1 MIFNYNPHLFS
12 DPPLIAQL
20 QGALMTFPSRACLS
34 LSLIISLLGTAPLG
48 AQAPAQQAA
57 VSVRAIRMQPGT
69 LPPGAIPLQVGLLP
83 SGVLPVNTFPP
94 LPPNHFVGQ
103 DCTQCHDPFFMAMYE
118 ASLGSGAPGDVPG
131 LETLMAEP
139 AKTTSIADALNQTT
153 LAKPRNIEAVL
164 EARRDLA
171 FGGLK
176 EMPVEATATAQQN
189 SARAERIAML
199 IRSGDWSGYQEE
211 LIACA
216 DQADQVHPRVVQ
228 LLSKNDQAMLPEEVL
243 DLATVALP
251 ETSVSA
257 MENPLL
263 VPGVIDS
270 SGIEVTSIEGS
281 PIEGSPIEVTL
292 VGDVG
297 TSVEFQAIRS
307 MKPSRVEIPA
317 ASDTEDPLLQA
328 YGALLKRAASRGSTR
343 TFLQRLERGAG
354 QYGGPDP
361 ESRARACDLLVAAE
375 MYAEAKPFLDPL
387 PPEGPASAQLRIRH
401 GLYHLAISRSKEDLK
416 IKRDHQ
422 IQSADLF
429 SSVAED
435 STVDAKDRTRSVTLL
450 TQLLPDLPH
459 RWTTTWRQRVF
470 TDSGEVGQALLSQ
483 LGSQARAQI
492 QNRASS
498 PDRRLKTLKSIRVAV
513 ATLLDQVGEEIGP
526 WQASIDALA
535 IAFSDEANLSLGNPI
550 SLPVNRRA
558 SQKIRPRDLVDAT
571 PDQRWL
577 QAIAPSLR
585 QTCALATIACAARAD
600 EPDRAMSALRALAED
615 PAVDISKLAS
625 VLISEWSRNLDP
637 NRPDDDFF
645 ERRIVSSSGI
655 FFRPFG
661 GQRSAPLTR
670 SKQRRSLRHLG
681 ELVVELREMKVPDL
695 DWTALVAAFTASHS
709 QAEVYLRE
717 DIEAL
722 FGPVDQLPVTVAE
735 QIAKGMWRQL
745 QRNWRSPELQQSKGT
760 RRTTKELQ
768 EEVERGYQLG
778 LLLTTHAREQ
788 APQSWQAPMLAGNLR
803 FDLAEYWHELDPD
816 LERYVPQREAA
827 FARYGD
833 AVRIYSEQFNA
844 GQEPRAVTPH
854 MQWFISA
861 LGATELGF
869 LTMTTKPEN
878 DQVGLLE
885 GSLAALPEEEQLLH
899 RGLFASAVESS
910 VGQVKADMK
919 SRFVRHAMRVIG
931 DHPLGR
937 GTRRLA
943 RLYQD
948 LESEV
953 ELSVSIDGKNQVGTD
968 PFGVRVALRYTD
980 SLEREAGGFDLYL
993 RNMVYIPMAPQP
1005 MNYRDDF
1012 EARLREAFDEHF
1024 TIEALQFN
1032 SPDSKPYSF
1041 QRPGWMEQAFAYLIL
1056 RAKDRSV
1063 DLLPEVRIDLDFRDG
1078 TDGSVR
1084 VPVVSAILPILATSS
1099 SGPRPTAGTNQVE
1112 IALDDRELESGKLKL
1127 EILAN
1132 GLGVL
1137 PDLDGILPGWKTHIV
1152 DAGYSLAEIDG
1163 LLDNGLNVVKID
1175 AEAVPIVPES
1185 ERSWTIH
1192 LVTPEMSES
1201 SVVFHF
1207 PKAAEGT
1214 ELICKKYDD
1223 FDIVTLEQPMATL
1236 QLPSRGLPDWVIMT
1250 IGGIVAALVIFL
1262 LKRNQKVA
1270 VVAEPRWKM
1279 PEEVSPLSV
1288 AHLLRCIDAEQAL
1301 IDQEQL
1307 PALRKE
1313 VASIEA
1319 RYFSEDGEMAI
1330 DFPALTES
1338 AQQWITRSKA

>member
-1 MIFNYNPHLFS
+1 MTPRW
-12 DPPLIAQL
+12 QL
-20 QGALMTFPSRACLS
+20 QTCFILVLISGLLASELIQAQAAARPIRATRLQRIPAGALPA
-34 LSLIISLLGTAPLG
+34 GAVPLPVG
-48 AQAPAQQAA
+48 Q
-57 VSVRAIRMQPGT
+57 V
-69 LPPGAIPLQVGLLP
+69 PPGA
-83 SGVLPVNTFPP
+83 GVTNKFPP

-103 DCTQCHDPFFMAMYE
+103 ACTQCHDPIFMSMYK
-118 ASLGSGAPGDVPG
+118 ASLQAQASGNESSSVALV
-131 LETLMAEP
+131 AEP
-139 AKTTSIADALNQTT
+139 EKTISIADALNKTT
-153 LAKPRNIEAVL
+153 LAKPRDIKAVL

-176 EMPVEATATAQQN
+176 EMPAEDTAKDQQAI
-189 SARAERIAML
+189 ARAERIAML
-199 IRSGDWSGYQEE
+199 IRSGNWSGYQEE

-216 DQADQVHPRVVQ
+216 DQATEVHQRAVQ
-228 LLSKNDQAMLPEEVL
+228 LLSRNDQAMLPEEVL
-243 DLATVALP
+243 DLATVTLP
-251 ETSVSA
+251 EGSVS
-257 MENPLL
+257 
-263 VPGVIDS
+263 
-270 SGIEVTSIEGS
+270 TSEEIPPPPVVIEGA
-281 PIEGSPIEVTL
+281 PIEVSP
-292 VGDVG
+292 VGEFG
-297 TSVEFQAIRS
+297 TPEEFQADRS
-307 MKPSRVEIPA
+307 GQPSPDEI
-317 ASDTEDPLLQA
+317 STDNDTEDPLLQA
-328 YGALLKRAASRGSTR
+328 YGVLLKKAASRGSTR
-343 TFLQRLERGAG
+343 TFLQRLEQGAG
-354 QYGGPDP
+354 QYGGSDP
-361 ESRARACDLLVAAE
+361 ENQARACDLLVAAE
-375 MYAEAKPFLDPL
+375 MHADAKPYLEPL
-387 PPEGPASAQLRIRH
+387 PMEGEASAQLRIRH
-401 GLYHLAISRSKEDLK
+401 GRYHLAISRSEEDLK

-429 SSVAED
+429 TGVAED
-435 STVDAKDRTRSVTLL
+435 STADAADRTRSVSFLA
-450 TQLLPDLPH
+450 QLIPDLPH
-459 RWTTTWRQRVF
+459 SWTTSWRQRVF
-470 TDSGEVGQALLSQ
+470 SGSGEVGQALLSS
-483 LGSQARAQI
+483 LGSKARSLI
-492 QNRASS
+492 QNRSAPAAS
-498 PDRRLKTLKSIRVAV
+498 RLKILQYIRVAV
-513 ATLLDQVGEEIGP
+513 DTLLDQIGDDIGP

-535 IAFSDEANLSLGNPI
+535 VAFSDEANLSLGKPV
-550 SLPVNRRA
+550 SLPANRRA
-558 SQKIRPRDLVDAT
+558 NQKIRPRDLVDAT
-571 PDQRWL
+571 PDKRWL

-585 QTCALATIACAARAD
+585 QGCALATIACAARAD
-600 EPDRAMSALRALAED
+600 EPERAMDALRALVDD
-615 PAVDISKLAS
+615 PAVDTSELAS

-645 ERRIVSSSGI
+645 ERRIVTSSGI
-655 FFRPFG
+655 FFSSFG

-681 ELVVELREMKVPDL
+681 EVVAELREMKVPYL
-695 DWTALVAAFTASHS
+695 DWTALVGAFAASHS

-722 FGPVDQLPVTVAE
+722 FGPVDQLPVAVAE
-735 QIAKGMWRQL
+735 QIAQGMWRQL

-760 RRTTKELQ
+760 RRTTNELQ

-778 LLLTTHAREQ
+778 LLLTAHAREK
-788 APQSWQAPMLAGNLR
+788 APKSWQAPMLAGNLR

-827 FARYGD
+827 FARYAD
-833 AVRIYSEQFNA
+833 AVRIYSDQFEA
-844 GQEPRAVTPH
+844 GNEPRVVTPH
-854 MQWFISA
+854 LQWFISA

-885 GSLAALPEEEQLLH
+885 ESLAKLPQEEQVLH

-910 VGQVKADMK
+910 VGQVNADMK

-953 ELSVSIDGKNQVGTD
+953 ELSVSLDGSNEVGTD

-993 RNMVYIPMAPQP
+993 RNMVYVPMARQP
-1005 MNYRDDF
+1005 MDYRDDF
-1012 EARLREAFDEHF
+1012 ETRLREAFDEHF

-1041 QRPGWMEQAFAYLIL
+1041 QRTGWMEQAFAYLIL

-1078 TDGSVR
+1078 TSGSVR
-1084 VPVVSAILPILATSS
+1084 VPVVSPVLPILASSS

-1112 IALDDRELESGKLKL
+1112 IALDGRELESGKLKL
-1127 EILAN
+1127 EILAS

-1137 PDLDGILPGWKTHIV
+1137 PDLDGILPGWEQQIT

-1175 AEAVPIVPES
+1175 PEALPIVPES
-1185 ERSWTIH
+1185 ERSWTIN

-1201 SVVFHF
+1201 SVVFQF
-1207 PKAAEGT
+1207 PGAAEGT
-1214 ELICKKYDD
+1214 ELICKKYED

-1236 QLPSRGLPDWVIMT
+1236 KIPSRGLPGWALLSI
-1250 IGGIVAALVIFL
+1250 AAIISVLFITFL
-1262 LKRNQKVA
+1262 NRNKKVA

-1288 AHLLRCIDAEQAL
+1288 AHLLRCIEAEQAL
-1301 IDQEQL
+1301 IDNDQL

-1319 RYFSEDGEMAI
+1319 RYFSEDGETQI
-1330 DFPALTES
+1330 DLPALNES
-1338 AQQWITRSKA
+1338 ARQWIARSRN

>member
-1 MIFNYNPHLFS
+1 MTPRW
-12 DPPLIAQL
+12 QL
-20 QGALMTFPSRACLS
+20 QTCCILVLLS
-34 LSLIISLLGTAPLG
+34 GLLASELIQ
-48 AQAPAQQAA
+48 AQAAARPIRATRLQRIPAGA
-57 VSVRAIRMQPGT
+57 
-69 LPPGAIPLQVGLLP
+69 LPPGAVP
-83 SGVLPVNTFPP
+83 LPVGILQSGTIPTNKFPP

-103 DCTQCHDPFFMAMYE
+103 DCTQCHDPIFMAMYE
-118 ASLGSGAPGDVPG
+118 ASLQAQASGNESSSVALV
-131 LETLMAEP
+131 AEP
-139 AKTTSIADALNQTT
+139 EKTISIASALNQTT
-153 LAKPRNIEAVL
+153 LARPRNIEAVL

-176 EMPVEATATAQQN
+176 QMPAEDTAKDQQAI
-189 SARAERIAML
+189 ARAERIAML
-199 IRSGDWSGYQEE
+199 IRSGNWSGYQEE

-216 DQADQVHPRVVQ
+216 DQAIEVHQRAVQ
-228 LLSKNDQAMLPEEVL
+228 LLSRNDQAMLPEDVL
-243 DLATVALP
+243 DLATVTLP
-251 ETSVSA
+251 EASVS
-257 MENPLL
+257 
-263 VPGVIDS
+263 
-270 SGIEVTSIEGS
+270 TSEEIPPPPDVIEGA
-281 PIEGSPIEVTL
+281 PIEVTL
-292 VGDVG
+292 VGEFG
-297 TSVEFQAIRS
+297 TPAEFQADRS
-307 MKPSRVEIPA
+307 GQPGPDEIPA
-317 ASDTEDPLLQA
+317 ANDTEDPLLQA
-328 YGALLKRAASRGSTR
+328 YGVLLKKAASRGSTR

-361 ESRARACDLLVAAE
+361 ENRARACDLLVAAE
-375 MYAEAKPFLDPL
+375 MHADAKPYLDPL
-387 PPEGPASAQLRIRH
+387 PLEGEASAQLRIRH
-401 GLYHLAISRSKEDLK
+401 GRYHLAISRSEEDLK

-422 IQSADLF
+422 IESADLF

-435 STVDAKDRTRSVTLL
+435 STVDATERTRSVTLL

-459 RWTTTWRQRVF
+459 AWTTSWRQRVF
-470 TDSGEVGQALLSQ
+470 ADSGEVGQALLSQ

-492 QNRASS
+492 QNRASN
-498 PDRRLKTLKSIRVAV
+498 PANRLKILQSIRIAV
-513 ATLLDQVGEEIGP
+513 DTLLDQIGDDIGP

-535 IAFSDEANLSLGNPI
+535 IAFSDEANLSLGKPI
-550 SLPVNRRA
+550 SLPANRHAR
-558 SQKIRPRDLVDAT
+558 QMIRPRDLVDAT

-585 QTCALATIACAARAD
+585 QACALATIACAARAD
-600 EPDRAMSALRALAED
+600 EPDRAMDALRALVED
-615 PAVDISKLAS
+615 PAVDISELAS

-645 ERRIVSSSGI
+645 ERRIVTSSGI
-655 FFRPFG
+655 FFSSFG

-681 ELVVELREMKVPDL
+681 EVVTELREMKVPDL
-695 DWTALVAAFTASHS
+695 DWAALVDAFAASHS

-722 FGPVDQLPVTVAE
+722 FGPVDQLPVAVAE
-735 QIAKGMWRQL
+735 QLARRMWRQL

-760 RRTTKELQ
+760 RRTTQELQ
-768 EEVERGYQLG
+768 QEVERGYQLG
-778 LLLTTHAREQ
+778 LLLTAYAREK
-788 APQSWQAPMLAGNLR
+788 AADSWQAPMLAGNLR

-827 FARYGD
+827 FARYAD
-833 AVRIYSEQFNA
+833 AVRIYTEQFKA
-844 GQEPRAVTPH
+844 GKEPRAVTPH
-854 MQWFISA
+854 LQWFISA

-885 GSLAALPEEEQLLH
+885 GSLAKLPEEEQVLH

-910 VGQVKADMK
+910 VSQVKADMK

-953 ELSVSIDGKNQVGTD
+953 ELSVSIDGSNEVGTD

-993 RNMVYIPMAPQP
+993 RNMVYVPMAPQP

-1012 EARLREAFDEHF
+1012 ETRLREAFDEHF

-1041 QRPGWMEQAFAYLIL
+1041 QRTGWMEQAFAYLIL

-1078 TDGSVR
+1078 TSGSVR
-1084 VPVVSAILPILATSS
+1084 VPVVSPVLPILASSS

-1112 IALDDRELESGKLKL
+1112 IALDGRELESGKLKL

-1137 PDLDGILPGWKTHIV
+1137 PDLDGILPGWEQQIT

-1175 AEAVPIVPES
+1175 PEALPIVPES
-1185 ERSWTIH
+1185 ERSWTIN

-1201 SVVFHF
+1201 SVVFQF
-1207 PKAAEGT
+1207 PGAAEGT
-1214 ELICKKYDD
+1214 ELICKKYED

-1236 QLPSRGLPDWVIMT
+1236 KIPSRGLPGWALLSI
-1250 IGGIVAALVIFL
+1250 AAIISVLFITFL
-1262 LKRNQKVA
+1262 NRNKKVA

-1288 AHLLRCIDAEQAL
+1288 AHLLRCIEAEQAL
-1301 IDQEQL
+1301 IDNDQL

-1319 RYFSEDGEMAI
+1319 RYFSEDGETKI
-1330 DFPALTES
+1330 DLPALKES
-1338 AQQWITRSKA
+1338 AQQWIARSKN

>member
-1 MIFNYNPHLFS
+1 MIS
-12 DPPLIAQL
+12 S
-20 QGALMTFPSRACLS
+20 SRVCLYIS
-34 LSLIISLLGTAPLG
+34 LSLALLATASLG
-48 AQAPAQQAA
+48 AQAQPAQGATRAVLSQPAA
-57 VSVRAIRMQPGT
+57 RTTTALQLIPGV
-69 LPPGAIPLQVGLLP
+69 LPAGAIPLPVGQVPVGAGLI
-83 SGVLPVNTFPP
+83 NTFPP
-94 LPPNHFVGQ
+94 LPPNHHVGN

-118 ASLGSGAPGDVPG
+118 ASLQAPAIGNLPG
-131 LETLMAEP
+131 MATPVAAPE
-139 AKTTSIADALNQTT
+139 KTISIADALNQTT
-153 LAKPRNIEAVL
+153 LARPRNIEAVL

-176 EMPVEATATAQQN
+176 EMPAEDSSQEQQT

-199 IRSGDWSGYQEE
+199 IRSGNWSGYQEE

-216 DQADQVHPRVVQ
+216 DQAMAVHSRAVQ
-228 LLSKNDQAMLPEEVL
+228 LLAKNDQAMLPEEVL
-243 DLATVALP
+243 DLATVTIP
-251 ETSVSA
+251 EASVSTSDESPRLDGPA
-257 MENPLL
+257 PHLPPAGVLL
-263 VPGVIDS
+263 PVGQVPPGALEIQGLPG
-270 SGIEVTSIEGS
+270 GI
-281 PIEGSPIEVTL
+281 TL
-292 VGDVG
+292 VGNIG
-297 TSVEFQAIRS
+297 AVENLQAVRS
-307 MKPSRVEIPA
+307 AMPSPDQTPP
-317 ASDTEDPLLQA
+317 SNDTDDPLLQA
-328 YGALLKRAASRGSTR
+328 YGILLKKAASRGSTR
-343 TFLQRLERGAG
+343 TFLQRLEKGAG

-361 ESRARACDLLVAAE
+361 ENRARACDLLVAAE
-375 MYAEAKPFLDPL
+375 LHVEAKPYLDPL
-387 PPEGPASAQLRIRH
+387 PLEGVASAQLRIRH
-401 GLYHLAISRSKEDLK
+401 GRYHLAISRSEKDLK
-416 IKRDHQ
+416 IQRDQ
-422 IQSADLF
+422 QVQSADLF

-435 STVDAKDRTRSVTLL
+435 SSVDAKERTRSVTLL
-450 TQLLPDLPH
+450 TQLLPDLPQG
-459 RWTTTWRQRVF
+459 WTTSWRQRVF
-470 TDSGEVGQALLSQ
+470 ADSGEVGQALLSQ

-492 QNRASS
+492 QNRGSNPAN
-498 PDRRLKTLKSIRVAV
+498 RLKILQSIRIAV
-513 ATLLDQVGEEIGP
+513 DTLLDQISGDIGP

-535 IAFSDEANLSLGNPI
+535 IAFSDEANLSLGKPV
-550 SLPVNRRA
+550 SLPANRRA
-558 SQKIRPRDLVDAT
+558 TQKIKPRDLVDAT

-585 QTCALATIACAARAD
+585 QACALATIACAARAD
-600 EPDRAMSALRALAED
+600 EPDRAMAALRALVDD
-615 PAVDISKLAS
+615 PAVDSSELAS

-645 ERRIVSSSGI
+645 ERRVITSSGV
-655 FFRPFG
+655 FFSPFG

-681 ELVVELREMKVPDL
+681 EVVAELREMKVPDL
-695 DWTALVAAFTASHS
+695 DWAALVDAFAASHS
-709 QAEVYLRE
+709 QAEVYLKE

-722 FGPVDQLPVTVAE
+722 FGPIDQLPVAVSE
-735 QIAKGMWRQL
+735 QLAKKMWRQL

-760 RRTTKELQ
+760 RRTTQELQ
-768 EEVERGYQLG
+768 QEVERGYQLG
-778 LLLTTHAREQ
+778 LRMTALAREKE
-788 APQSWQAPMLAGNLR
+788 PQSWQAPMLAGNLR

-827 FARYGD
+827 FARYAD
-833 AVRIYSEQFNA
+833 AVRIYSEQFND
-844 GQEPRAVTPH
+844 GQESRAVTPH
-854 MQWFISA
+854 LQWFISA

-869 LTMTTKPEN
+869 LTMTTQPEN

-885 GSLAALPEEEQLLH
+885 GSMALLPEEEQVLH
-899 RGLFASAVESS
+899 RGLFASAVESA

-931 DHPLGR
+931 NHPLGR

-953 ELSVSIDGKNQVGTD
+953 ELSVSIDGSNEVGTD

-993 RNMVYIPMAPQP
+993 RNMVYVPMAPQP
-1005 MNYRDDF
+1005 MDYRDDF
-1012 EARLREAFDEHF
+1012 EARLRAAFDEHF

-1078 TDGSVR
+1078 TNGSVR
-1084 VPVVSAILPILATSS
+1084 VPVVSPILPILASSS

-1112 IALDDRELESGKLKL
+1112 VALDGRELESGKLKL
-1127 EILAN
+1127 EIIAN

-1137 PDLDGILPGWKTHIV
+1137 PDLDGILPGWKKQITA
-1152 DAGYSLAEIDG
+1152 AGYSLAEIDG

-1175 AEAVPIVPES
+1175 PEALPIVPES
-1185 ERSWTIH
+1185 ERSWTIN
-1192 LVTPEMSES
+1192 LVTPEESES

-1207 PKAAEGT
+1207 PDAAEGT
-1214 ELICKKYDD
+1214 ELICKNYED

-1236 QLPSRGLPDWVIMT
+1236 KIPSKGIPDWAIIA
-1250 IGGIVAALVIFL
+1250 IGAIVAALLIFL
-1262 LKRNQKVA
+1262 LQRNKKVA

-1279 PEEVSPLSV
+1279 PEEISPLSV
-1288 AHLLRCIDAEQAL
+1288 AHLLRSIESQRAL
-1301 IDQEQL
+1301 IDNDQL
-1307 PALRKE
+1307 PHLREE

-1319 RYFSEDGEMAI
+1319 RYFSEDGKAQI
-1330 DFPALTES
+1330 DLPELQET
-1338 AQQWITRSKA
+1338 AQQWLSRSVR